1 MSGDQRLR
9 ELRDRIDVLDAQI
22 QELISER
29 ACCAQAT
36 AESKSRARTDNYY
49 SPERE
54 AQVLR
59 RVVERNKGPL
69 PDEEMARLFR
79 EVMSACL
86 ALESPMTI
94 AFLGPEGTT
103 LFSFV

>member
-1 MSGDQRLR
+1 MRGDQRLR

-29 ACCAQAT
+29 ACCTQAT

-59 RVVERNKGPL
+59 RVVERN
-69 PDEEMARLFR
+69 
-79 EVMSACL
+79 
-86 ALESPMTI
+86 
-94 AFLGPEGTT
+94 
-103 LFSFV
+103 